1 MSKVV
6 IHFKNG
12 EFINIEADTIKIDK
26 SDIIVSNNGKIVV
39 VAKLKEVISCHL
51 SERK

>member
-6 IHFKNG
+6 IKLKNN
-12 EFINIEADTIKIDK
+12 EFINIEADTIEIGK
-26 SDIIVSNNGKIVV
+26 SDIIVSHNGKIVV
-39 VAKLKEVISCHL
+39 IAKIKEVISCHL

>member
-6 IHFKNG
+6 IKFKSG
-12 EFINIEADTIKIDK
+12 EFINIEADTIEINK

-39 VAKLKEVISCHL
+39 VTKMKEVISCHL